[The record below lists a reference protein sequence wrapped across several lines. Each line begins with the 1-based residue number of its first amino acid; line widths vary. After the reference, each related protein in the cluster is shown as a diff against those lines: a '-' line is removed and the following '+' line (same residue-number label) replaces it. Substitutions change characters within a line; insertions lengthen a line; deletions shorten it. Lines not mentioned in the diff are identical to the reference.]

1 MGRRLVARGGT
12 SSASVPTNQQGRGFG
27 DERRSRCDVRRRGI
41 TGAKLGGDTPVG
53 STLARLLRL
62 LSIVLA
68 AVAFGQ
74 ADVVDEDRE
83 YLGILYT
90 SLGGSDWHD
99 NANWTVSGVDVS
111 EWEGV
116 SVATDE
122 NGTEYVYEISL
133 GDNHL
138 VGDAFPAVEYG
149 QLLGLQKLS
158 LGGNDITGELPAG
171 LENLVS
177 LTLLD
182 LSDNGFE
189 GEIPPELGSAPS
201 LVRLDLQGNALTG
214 KIPSEL
220 GGMAQVGILYLQDN
234 ALEDIIPP
242 ELGNLA
248 SLTQLDLSGNTGLIG
263 PIPPEFGGLV
273 SLKALYMEDN
283 SLTGDIPAELGTLA
297 EGGELQAVDLRNN
310 YLTGEAPEGLEQVS
324 TLLLDGNFV
333 DGYEQRA
340 DDSTAPPYPTP
351 APATPVPTPAP
362 TIATPTPTTAS
373 PSLSPSRAPT
383 TPGPTALA
391 TPAAATPSPTS
402 ASGTPADGA
411 LSTPGGGDGDAGGD
425 DADPAMVAGAV
436 VGALVFV
443 CSVCWVCKGCWS
455 WRRRRKEEQGGG
467 SDDPDGTE
475 EVTPD
480 TNVVDAT
487 AAPGSLH
494 CGDVAGGGGGGARFS
509 VKENGARIPRTCPS
523 DERTIRS
530 MSEDSDGAVSSI
542 LTTELVPALAPKHP
556 LPDVE
561 VQLGSPRRRLGEEL
575 PPGVAPPDSPTGV
588 QLGSPATGPAPAA
601 DIEIGVLFEASQHR
615 FLEMYYRDE
624 DHGSSSGLADPPGT
638 PWLHHSASVGGGT
651 KVARARRTQQVGRC
665 RSEEVTRQNTL
676 DGARTTGVRAYGVE
690 NGERPP
696 YYQADDASSS
706 LDDRDKDGRRS
717 GGGGSG
723 GGTSA
728 GERRM
733 SIMTGLKKAARAA
746 QNSSITG
753 VPEVAMFVE
762 TLVTLK
768 ADNDGIT
775 AAFDTSLQLCSNL
788 AKFLESITED
798 SATETHRET
807 GRRLLE
813 GVQEQLDAVIDII
826 EVYKRKTRLGRMWTA
841 SMYRTRVEEADASV
855 RRMLEYFNSYVNAT
869 SLSEIQKVR
878 AELANHVTDKRLRRQ
893 QHLERLIEE
902 EEIPQG
908 SIEIVRDLV
917 IGSGGAGEV
926 YMANYDGFNA
936 AAKVVSIKG
945 GSGAAK
951 QQQIKSFLA
960 EAGIMRRLSKSPH
973 VVRVFGIITSRTS
986 ELVLVMEYM
995 SGGDLFSFIKKHRE
1009 EGLELSAKLT
1019 RDLVEDVAH
1028 GMAYLHQHSTW
1039 HGDLK
1044 SLNILLDA
1052 DCRAKISDF
1061 GTSHW
1066 TEQTKSNCVQSQTP
1080 GTGGFNHFTFHWAAP
1095 EVLEHGSASEQLR
1108 RASLDISQPGHEHHQ
1123 ADRRSSPLA
1132 EEATLPGLSFK
1143 SDVYSFGVV
1152 VWEVLSR
1159 QAPWEHVSWTELV
1172 RRVCMTCERPPLPLS
1187 APAEL
1192 AVLAR
1197 ECWAHSPRDRPT
1209 CDQIVAHLAGEAG
1222 ALNSRRRRTTGGGS
1236 SGDGRP

>member
-1 MGRRLVARGGT
+1 MGRRLVARGDT
-12 SSASVPTNQQGRGFG
+12 SSASVPTNRQGRGFG
-27 DERRSRCDVRRRGI
+27 DERRSSIDWGRRRI
-41 TGAKLGGDTPVG
+41 TGAKHSGGTPRG

-83 YLGILYT
+83 YLGILYS
-90 SLGGSDWHD
+90 SLGGSDWHE

-133 GDNHL
+133 GDNNL

-158 LGGNDITGELPAG
+158 LGGNYITGELPAG

-220 GGMAQVGILYLQDN
+220 GGMTQLGILYLEDN

-310 YLTGEAPEGLEQVS
+310 YLTGEVPEGLEQVS

-333 DGYEQRA
+333 DGYEQIV

-383 TPGPTALA
+383 TPGPTTLA

-402 ASGTPADGA
+402 ASGTPASGA
-411 LSTPGGGDGDAGGD
+411 LSTPGGGDGDDGAD

-436 VGALVFV
+436 VGVLVFL

-455 WRRRRKEEQGGG
+455 WRRRKKEEQGGG
-467 SDDPDGTE
+467 SDDPEGTE
-475 EVTPD
+475 EVTSDTDVFDTTVALRPRLVPD
-480 TNVVDAT
+480 A
-487 AAPGSLH
+487 
-494 CGDVAGGGGGGARFS
+494 
-509 VKENGARIPRTCPS
+509 CPS
-523 DERTIRS
+523 DETQRTDVTS
-530 MSEDSDGAVSSI
+530 MNEDSDGNPATATVKNTSAVTALDSSAPTADNPSLNSGVSSS
-542 LTTELVPALAPKHP
+542 LALPALVPALAPSETTECA
-556 LPDVE
+556 LE
-561 VQLGSPRRRLGEEL
+561 VQLGSPRRRPEEEL
-575 PPGVAPPDSPTGV
+575 PPGVAPPDSPMGV
-588 QLGSPATGPAPAA
+588 QLGSPVTGPAPAV
-601 DIEIGVLFEASQHR
+601 DIEIGVLLEAGHQR
-615 FLEMYYRDE
+615 FLEMGY
-624 DHGSSSGLADPPGT
+624 PGT
-638 PWLHHSASVGGGT
+638 PSLQQSASVGGGA
-651 KVARARRTQQVGRC
+651 KGGRAPKGQQVGRC
-665 RSEEVTRQNTL
+665 RSVEATRPNPL
-676 DGARTTGVRAYGVE
+676 DGD
-690 NGERPP
+690 RPP
-696 YYQADDASSS
+696 PSPDYQADGASSS
-706 LDDRDKDGRRS
+706 L
-717 GGGGSG
+717 GGG
-723 GGTSA
+723 GGTSG
-728 GERRM
+728 GERRV
-733 SIMTGLKKAARAA
+733 SIITYLTKAARAA

-768 ADNDGIT
+768 ADNDGNT
-775 AAFDTSLQLCSNL
+775 AAFDTSLELCSNL

-798 SATETHRET
+798 SASEIHRET

-813 GVQEQLDAVIDII
+813 GVQEKLDAVIDII
-826 EVYKRKTRLGRMWTA
+826 EAYKRKTKLRRMWTA
-841 SMYRTRVEEADASV
+841 SMYRARVEEADASV
-855 RRMLEYFNSYVNAT
+855 RRMLEYFNSYVNA
-869 SLSEIQKVR
+869 SSWSEMQKVR
-878 AELANHVTDKRLRRQ
+878 AQLANHVTDECLRRQ
-893 QHLERLIEE
+893 QHLERLIKE

-908 SIEIVRDLV
+908 SIEINRDLV

-951 QQQIKSFLA
+951 QQQKKSFLA
-960 EAGIMRRLSKSPH
+960 EADIMRRLSKSPR
-973 VVRVFGIITSRTS
+973 VVRVFGIITSWTS

-1009 EGLELSAKLT
+1009 EGLEIPAELT
-1019 RDLVEDVAH
+1019 RELVVDVAH

-1052 DCRAKISDF
+1052 DGRAKISDF

-1066 TEQTKSNCVQSQTP
+1066 TEQTISECLQSQTP
-1080 GTGGFNHFTFHWAAP
+1080 GPGGFNHFTFHWAAP
-1095 EVLEHGSASEQLR
+1095 EVLEHGSASEQR
-1108 RASLDISQPGHEHHQ
+1108 RRVSLDEDISQPGHEHHQ

-1132 EEATLPGLSFK
+1132 QEATARGLSFM
-1143 SDVYSFGVV
+1143 SDVYSFGIV
-1152 VWEVLSR
+1152 VWEVLST
-1159 QAPWEHVSWTELV
+1159 Q
-1172 RRVCMTCERPPLPLS
+1172 
-1187 APAEL
+1187 
-1192 AVLAR
+1192 
-1197 ECWAHSPRDRPT
+1197 
-1209 CDQIVAHLAGEAG
+1209 
-1222 ALNSRRRRTTGGGS
+1222 
-1236 SGDGRP
+1236 

>member
-1 MGRRLVARGGT
+1 MGRRLVARGDT

-41 TGAKLGGDTPVG
+41 TGAKLGGNTPVG

-90 SLGGSDWHD
+90 SLGGSDWHG

-116 SVATDE
+116 SVAADE

-220 GGMAQVGILYLQDN
+220 GGMAQLGILYLQDN

-310 YLTGEAPEGLEQVS
+310 YLTGEAPEGLEQVL

-383 TPGPTALA
+383 TPGPTTLA
-391 TPAAATPSPTS
+391 TPAAATPSPAS
-402 ASGTPADGA
+402 ASGTPAGGA

-436 VGALVFV
+436 VGALVFA

-455 WRRRRKEEQGGG
+455 WRRRKKEEQGGG
-467 SDDPDGTE
+467 SDDPEGTE

-480 TNVVDAT
+480 TDVFDPT
-487 AAPGSLH
+487 AAPGSPRY
-494 CGDVAGGGGGGARFS
+494 GDAAAVVDGARFS
-509 VKENGARIPRTCPS
+509 VQQNRAHLSNICPADNPSWDSGVGSSLALTKEF
-523 DERTIRS
+523 
-530 MSEDSDGAVSSI
+530 VS
-542 LTTELVPALAPKHP
+542 ALAPTH
-556 LPDVE
+556 VE
-561 VQLGSPRRRLGEEL
+561 VQLGSPRRPPGEEL

-588 QLGSPATGPAPAA
+588 QLGSPVTAPAA
-601 DIEIGVLFEASQHR
+601 DVEIGDLFGASHHR
-615 FLEMYYRDE
+615 FLGMHHRGRDRR
-624 DHGSSSGLADPPGT
+624 SSSWA
-638 PWLHHSASVGGGT
+638 WSA
-651 KVARARRTQQVGRC
+651 RQVDRC

-676 DGARTTGVRAYGVE
+676 DGARTAGVRAYSVE

-717 GGGGSG
+717 GG
-723 GGTSA
+723 
-728 GERRM
+728 ERRM
-733 SIMTGLKKAARAA
+733 SIMTVLKKAARAA

-768 ADNDGIT
+768 ADNDGNT
-775 AAFDTSLQLCSNL
+775 AAFDTSLRLCFNL

-807 GRRLLE
+807 GRELLE

-869 SLSEIQKVR
+869 SLSEIQKVK
-878 AELANHVTDKRLRRQ
+878 AQLANVTDERLRRQ

-917 IGSGGAGEV
+917 LGSGGAGEV

-945 GSGAAK
+945 GSSAAN
-951 QQQIKSFLA
+951 QQQIKSFLS
-960 EAGIMRRLSKSPH
+960 EADIMRRLSKSPH
-973 VVRVFGIITSRTS
+973 VVRVFGIITSGTS

-1009 EGLELSAKLT
+1009 EGLELSAELT
-1019 RDLVEDVAH
+1019 KALVVDVAH

-1044 SLNILLDA
+1044 SLNILLDT

-1066 TEQTKSNCVQSQTP
+1066 TEQTKSKCFQSQTP

-1108 RASLDISQPGHEHHQ
+1108 RASLDMSQPGHEHHQ

-1132 EEATLPGLSFK
+1132 EEATVPGLSFK

-1159 QAPWEHVSWTELV
+1159 QAPWEHVSWTELF
-1172 RRVCMTCERPPLPLS
+1172 RRVCITRERPPLPLS

-1197 ECWAHSPRDRPT
+1197 ACWAHSPQDRPT

-1222 ALNSRRRRTTGGGS
+1222 ALHSGRRRTTGGGS
-1236 SGDGRP
+1236 SGNGRP